1 MIEKVPNNISSLD
14 IKITDKEG
22 NSFFMIFML
31 KSVFKAPFNDL

>member
-1 MIEKVPNNISSLD
+1 MNTGKGVGLTYEKEIEREV
-14 IKITDKEG
+14 